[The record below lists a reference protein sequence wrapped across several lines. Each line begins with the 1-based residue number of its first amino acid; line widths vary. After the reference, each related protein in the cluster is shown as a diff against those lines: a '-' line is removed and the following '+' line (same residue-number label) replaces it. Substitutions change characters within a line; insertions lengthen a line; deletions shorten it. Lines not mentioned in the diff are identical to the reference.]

1 MTEKILTDA
10 EGAAAA
16 LDVSKRVFYQ
26 IRERERL
33 PVVQLAPKIIR
44 YRVAD
49 LAALAERL
57 ANAAPLPPPENFAT
71 PDARAKRAA
80 TLAARRTA
88 RPSKAPPGAD
98 SAPSPGVT
106 RHRIPA

>member
-1 MTEKILTDA
+1 MNPILVDA
-10 EGAAAA
+10 REAAKLLGISAR
-16 LDVSKRVFYQ
+16 SFYLL
-26 IRERERL
+26 RERAQLRPVRL
-33 PVVQLAPKIIR
+33 SEKLVR

-49 LAALAERL
+49 VQALADGMASGDAPREPAALA
-57 ANAAPLPPPENFAT
+57 T
-71 PDARAKRAA
+71 PAARAKRAA